1 MSAKPDYVVSK
12 LTRPAGAAATG
23 GFVINL
29 TSSTTP
35 MALSQPKDPTL
46 AQYTFFV
53 SRRREDGRERF
64 RLHMGYFES
73 LQAAEEMLAIVR
85 DIYPQAWAG
94 EAPGKNLK
102 PKADATPAA
111 RHEPTKA
118 AASAP
123 AAAPAAR
130 VSPPAAPIAAAVAS
144 VAAPAPAAA
153 VATPVADLPVPA
165 PVEVAAPAPERHP
178 FASTPP
184 PPPKVEFEEPFV
196 LTDVDADFKPMDVP
210 VVHPPAQPEATVVS
224 TPAAPAKPWTP
235 KPAPGKT
242 AKPAAA
248 RTPPAKPVGAKPV
261 APKPVAKPAA
271 GKPVTKPAAPAA
283 KAAPVAK
290 PAAPAA
296 MPAAPTPKPIAP
308 AAAAAKAAAPA
319 QKPAA
324 PARTLAAAPKIAAQV
339 SAPALQSVT
348 HAPKPVQMQANRP
361 VQGAA
366 PVTPKAPPPEPT
378 VQMPA
383 LNATNSPLPS
393 LNNVRQVIEELDDLS
408 DTQTIRLLERHSPYR
423 EGSQEANVDE
433 AIRVIKPEDPQSMA
447 AIKSDV
453 KRNAPVLFAVQIDW
467 SVTPFNMA
475 KVPPLAIFN
484 AYTLYT
490 TEATRDGRTWYGLR
504 LGFFSDA
511 VSAKQVAYY
520 VRSDFKTVSV
530 VPVTTIEKERA
541 TDINAERSGI
551 HRAVNVK
558 EGPAPTPASLSAST
572 SGVFKLLDDDM
583 PAHIEQ
589 DVDGEMSPRF
599 SKPAAPMPAP
609 GAAKA
614 TAPVVPGAPG
624 SSKSRKPPAK
634 ANRRDAHAQVDE
646 ETLDQ
651 TLEILG
657 AHTLEITN
665 DKSDD
670 TGVRHLR
677 VKVDKKGSKFASLID
692 RLSGKK

>member
-1 MSAKPDYVVSK
+1 M
-12 LTRPAGAAATG
+12 
-23 GFVINL
+23 
-29 TSSTTP
+29 
-35 MALSQPKDPTL
+35 
-46 AQYTFFV
+46 
-53 SRRREDGRERF
+53 
-64 RLHMGYFES
+64 
-73 LQAAEEMLAIVR
+73 
-85 DIYPQAWAG
+85 
-94 EAPGKNLK
+94 
-102 PKADATPAA
+102 
-111 RHEPTKA
+111 
-118 AASAP
+118 
-123 AAAPAAR
+123 
-130 VSPPAAPIAAAVAS
+130 SPPA
-144 VAAPAPAAA
+144 
-153 VATPVADLPVPA
+153 
-165 PVEVAAPAPERHP
+165 
-178 FASTPP
+178 
-184 PPPKVEFEEPFV
+184 
-196 LTDVDADFKPMDVP
+196 
-210 VVHPPAQPEATVVS
+210 PPAR
-224 TPAAPAKPWTP
+224 AP
-235 KPAPGKT
+235 
-242 AKPAAA
+242 
-248 RTPPAKPVGAKPV
+248 
-261 APKPVAKPAA
+261 
-271 GKPVTKPAAPAA
+271 
-283 KAAPVAK
+283 
-290 PAAPAA
+290 
-296 MPAAPTPKPIAP
+296 
-308 AAAAAKAAAPA
+308 
-319 QKPAA
+319 
-324 PARTLAAAPKIAAQV
+324 AAAPKIAAQV
-339 SAPALQSVT
+339 SAPALQGAQT
-348 HAPKPVQMQANRP
+348 PKP
-361 VQGAA
+361 AA
-366 PVTPKAPPPEPT
+366 QTVAPTVSKAPPPEPT

-383 LNATNSPLPS
+383 LSATSSPLPS

-423 EGSQEANVDE
+423 EGSQEASVDE
-433 AIRVIKPEDPQSMA
+433 AIRVIKPEDAQSMA
-447 AIKSDV
+447 AIKSAV
-453 KRNAPVLFAVQIDW
+453 TRNAPVLFAVQIDW
-467 SVTPFNMA
+467 SVTPFDMS

-599 SKPAAPMPAP
+599 SKPAATTPPPEPAKAAAP
-609 GAAKA
+609 GAAA
-614 TAPVVPGAPG
+614 AAAG
-624 SSKSRKPPAK
+624 KSRKPPAK

-646 ETLDQ
+646 QTLDQ

-677 VKVDKKGSKFASLID
+677 VKVDKKGSKFASLIE

>member
-12 LTRPAGAAATG
+12 LTRPTGAAATG

-64 RLHMGYFES
+64 RLHMGYFETQ
-73 LQAAEEMLAIVR
+73 QAAEEMLNLVR
-85 DIYPQAWAG
+85 EVYPQAWAG
-94 EAPGKNLK
+94 ETPGKNLK
-102 PKADATPAA
+102 PKADAAAAAKPAA
-111 RHEPTKA
+111 KPA
-118 AASAP
+118 APSAPPPRAAAP
-123 AAAPAAR
+123 AAAPAVVAPAPKPAA
-130 VSPPAAPIAAAVAS
+130 VTPKAAPAAPAS
-144 VAAPAPAAA
+144 SH
-153 VATPVADLPVPA
+153 
-165 PVEVAAPAPERHP
+165 HP

-184 PPPKVEFEEPFV
+184 PAPKPQFEEPF
-196 LTDVDADFKPMDVP
+196 LLADGDAEFKPLDVP
-210 VVHPPAQPEATVVS
+210 VVHPPVVS
-224 TPAAPAKPWTP
+224 AP
-235 KPAPGKT
+235 
-242 AKPAAA
+242 
-248 RTPPAKPVGAKPV
+248 
-261 APKPVAKPAA
+261 
-271 GKPVTKPAAPAA
+271 APAA
-283 KAAPVAK
+283 KAAPPKAPAK
-290 PAAPAA
+290 PAAAKPAPTAKAATPAA
-296 MPAAPTPKPIAP
+296 RAATPAAAASAPKAASPKAPAKPAAAKPAPAARPAPAKPAP
-308 AAAAAKAAAPA
+308 AAAKPAPA
-319 QKPAA
+319 KP
-324 PARTLAAAPKIAAQV
+324 PVQAPKIAAQV
-339 SAPALQSVT
+339 SAPALQ
-348 HAPKPVQMQANRP
+348 A
-361 VQGAA
+361 AA
-366 PVTPKAPPPEPT
+366 PTAPTTPAPVAKAPAPEPT

-383 LNATNSPLPS
+383 LTASAMANSATPS
-393 LNNVRQVIEELDDLS
+393 LTSVRQAIEELDDLS

-433 AIRVIKPEDPQSMA
+433 AIRVIKPEDAQSMA
-447 AIKSDV
+447 AIKNDV

-467 SVTPFNMA
+467 SVTPFDMA

-490 TEATRDGRTWYGLR
+490 TEATREGRTWYGLR

-530 VPVTTIEKERA
+530 VPVTTLEKERA

-558 EGPAPTPASLSAST
+558 EGPAPTPQSLSAST
-572 SGVFKLLDDDM
+572 SGIFKLLDDDT
-583 PAHIEQ
+583 PDHIEQ

-599 SKPAAPMPAP
+599 SKPAAASAAAPAP
-609 GAAKA
+609 APAASPPPA
-614 TAPVVPGAPG
+614 A
-624 SSKSRKPPAK
+624 KSRKPPAK
-634 ANRRDAHAQVDE
+634 TSRRDAHAQVDE

-665 DKSDD
+665 DRSGD

>member
-12 LTRPAGAAATG
+12 LTRPTGAAATG

-64 RLHMGYFES
+64 RLHMGYFETM
-73 LQAAEEMLAIVR
+73 QAAEEMLSLVR
-85 DIYPQAWAG
+85 EVYPQAWAG
-94 EAPGKNLK
+94 EAPGKNLR
-102 PKADATPAA
+102 PRSDAAAAKPAA
-111 RHEPTKA
+111 
-118 AASAP
+118 
-123 AAAPAAR
+123 
-130 VSPPAAPIAAAVAS
+130 PPAAPRA
-144 VAAPAPAAA
+144 AAPAPAPAA
-153 VATPVADLPVPA
+153 PA
-165 PVEVAAPAPERHP
+165 PVAAAPAPKPAPVAAANVSPPPAAAPERHP
-178 FASTPP
+178 FASMPAP
-184 PPPKVEFEEPFV
+184 VVKPEFDEPFV
-196 LTDVDADFKPMDVP
+196 LADGDTDFKPIDVP
-210 VVHPPAQPEATVVS
+210 VVHPPAQPVS
-224 TPAAPAKPWTP
+224 AAPVARAAAPQPAA
-235 KPAPGKT
+235 KPAP

-248 RTPPAKPVGAKPV
+248 KPA
-261 APKPVAKPAA
+261 AKPAPA
-271 GKPVTKPAAPAA
+271 PAAAKPAAPAA
-283 KAAPVAK
+283 KAAPPKPAAK
-290 PAAPAA
+290 PAA
-296 MPAAPTPKPIAP
+296 TKPAP
-308 AAAAAKAAAPA
+308 A
-319 QKPAA
+319 KP
-324 PARTLAAAPKIAAQV
+324 PVAAPKIAAQV
-339 SAPALQSVT
+339 SAPALQAA
-348 HAPKPVQMQANRP
+348 APKPAP
-361 VQGAA
+361 VAAA
-366 PVTPKAPPPEPT
+366 PAPKAPPPEPT

-383 LNATNSPLPS
+383 LRQQPPAAPMSATPS
-393 LNNVRQVIEELDDLS
+393 LTNVRQVIEELDDLS

-423 EGSQEANVDE
+423 EGSQEASVDE
-433 AIRVIKPEDPQSMA
+433 AIQVIKPEDAQSMA

-453 KRNAPVLFAVQIDW
+453 KRNAPVLFAVQLDW
-467 SVTPFNMA
+467 SVTPFDMG

-490 TEATRDGRTWYGLR
+490 TEANREGRTWYGLR

-551 HRAVNVK
+551 HRAANVK

-572 SGVFKLLDDDM
+572 SGIFKLLEDDM

-589 DVDGEMSPRF
+589 DVDGEASPRF
-599 SKPAAPMPAP
+599 SKPAAPAAPPPKAATPPA
-609 GAAKA
+609 AA
-614 TAPVVPGAPG
+614 
-624 SSKSRKPPAK
+624 KSRKPPAK
-634 ANRRDAHAQVDE
+634 GNRRDAHARVDE

-665 DKSDD
+665 DGAGD

>member
-12 LTRPAGAAATG
+12 LTRPTGAAATG

-64 RLHMGYFES
+64 RLHMGYFETM
-73 LQAAEEMLAIVR
+73 QAAEEMLSLVR
-85 DIYPQAWAG
+85 EVYPQAWAG
-94 EAPGKNLK
+94 EAPGKNLR
-102 PKADATPAA
+102 PRSDAAAAKPAA
-111 RHEPTKA
+111 PPAAPRA
-118 AASAP
+118 AAPPPAP
-123 AAAPAAR
+123 AAPAPVAAAPAPKPAPVAAAS
-130 VSPPAAPIAAAVAS
+130 VSPP
-144 VAAPAPAAA
+144 PAA
-153 VATPVADLPVPA
+153 
-165 PVEVAAPAPERHP
+165 APERHP
-178 FASTPP
+178 FASMPAP
-184 PPPKVEFEEPFV
+184 VVKPEFDEPFV
-196 LTDVDADFKPMDVP
+196 LADGDTDFKPIDVP
-210 VVHPPAQPEATVVS
+210 VVHPPAQPVS
-224 TPAAPAKPWTP
+224 AAPVARAAAP
-235 KPAPGKT
+235 KPAAKPAP

-248 RTPPAKPVGAKPV
+248 KPA
-261 APKPVAKPAA
+261 AKPAPA
-271 GKPVTKPAAPAA
+271 PAAAKPAAPAA
-283 KAAPVAK
+283 KAAPPKPAAK
-290 PAAPAA
+290 PAA
-296 MPAAPTPKPIAP
+296 TKPAP
-308 AAAAAKAAAPA
+308 A
-319 QKPAA
+319 KP
-324 PARTLAAAPKIAAQV
+324 PVAAPKIAAQV
-339 SAPALQSVT
+339 SAPALQAA
-348 HAPKPVQMQANRP
+348 APKPAP
-361 VQGAA
+361 VAAA
-366 PVTPKAPPPEPT
+366 PAPKAPPPEPT

-383 LNATNSPLPS
+383 LRQQPPAAPMSATPS
-393 LNNVRQVIEELDDLS
+393 LTNVRQVIEELDDLS

-423 EGSQEANVDE
+423 EGSQEASVDE
-433 AIRVIKPEDPQSMA
+433 AIQVIKPEDAQSMA

-453 KRNAPVLFAVQIDW
+453 KRNAPVLFAVQLDW
-467 SVTPFNMA
+467 SVTPFDMG

-490 TEATRDGRTWYGLR
+490 TEANREGRTWYGLR

-551 HRAVNVK
+551 HRAANVK

-572 SGVFKLLDDDM
+572 SGIFKLLEDDM

-589 DVDGEMSPRF
+589 DVDGEASPRF
-599 SKPAAPMPAP
+599 SKPAAPAAPPPKAATPPA
-609 GAAKA
+609 AA
-614 TAPVVPGAPG
+614 
-624 SSKSRKPPAK
+624 KSRKPPAK
-634 ANRRDAHAQVDE
+634 GNRRDAHARVDE

-665 DKSDD
+665 DGAGD